1 MGKSLL
7 KQIAHLRAKE
17 ATATPHPGGDAEDGS
32 GGGGG
37 GATSIATDVS
47 TSMAGNDSVSMAQ
60 DATPLAA
67 RKQGG
72 GVVII

>member
-17 ATATPHPGGDAEDGS
+17 ATAIPHPGGDAEDDS
-32 GGGGG
+32 GGGG
-37 GATSIATDVS
+37 AASIATDVS